1 MQSEGQWPRGGSV
14 TMAHWRRIIA
24 RLRSLLA
31 NKRAEEDLAR
41 EVALHLT
48 LLADDFE
55 RRGMSREEALLAARR
70 AYGGVEQ
77 AKQAH
82 RDERSPLWI
91 EHTMQDLRYG
101 LRTLRKNPG
110 FTITAVLTLALG
122 IGGCTA
128 IFSLLNAVLIRSLP
142 YGDPNRLVYLYTP
155 NPQFKLPVEVFG
167 PFYADFYDLKKE
179 THSFQ
184 DMSVF
189 GQSVLS
195 LASQGA
201 AKRVSAARVDGDFF
215 RTLISAPELGRAITS
230 DDNRLGHEKVV
241 VISHALW
248 QSMFGSAVDVLH
260 RSLLLDGKNYQ
271 IVGVMPQGFEYPH
284 FSDVPYGAAQYKTTQ
299 VWIPL
304 ALTPHELADRD
315 NASANA
321 IARLRPGVSISQAQ
335 AEMAAIMV
343 RLDKLH
349 DPQLRGWGALVAS
362 FVDSTVGHVRALLW
376 LLLGAVCIVLMIAC
390 GNAAN
395 LLLARAASRM
405 RELGVRVALGAGRS
419 RIIRQL
425 LTESLLIGLG
435 AGGVGICLAYVFL
448 RVLPHL
454 NPGNIP
460 RLNEASLDIRV
471 LFFTVAVSVLT
482 SVITGILPASA
493 VSRINLTDF
502 LATSSSRSV
511 AGAHT
516 RVQSTLIVVES
527 ALVVVLLAGAGLF
540 IRSYI
545 NLVSVDTGFSQS
557 TVAMNIELDAR
568 YSQPQRVEF
577 FRNLFARV
585 EALPGVQ
592 KVGGISNLPLSNDED
607 LREFEVDG
615 YSNKKGQLAEF
626 RRATPQYFSA
636 MGIPLAAGRLFTQED
651 KSNRSI
657 AIVNESFAR
666 EYFTNRDPI
675 GGGVRREGDHPQ
687 RGSVARGSGRARDSA
702 LEKAPEPQIYNLDGD
717 FEGGYIAVRSTLPA
731 KSLAATIR
739 STLYSIDPNL
749 AVGDIQTMG
758 DLESEASA
766 QRRFQTSL
774 LSVFAGIAL
783 FLALVGLYGLMAYSV
798 SRRTREVGIRMA
810 LGAQRTDVML
820 LVLKK
825 ASLLLALGLV
835 SALVA
840 SWFATRA
847 IQASLFGVG
856 RHDPITTLSVCALLA
871 VSGLIAA
878 IIPARRAASIDPMQ
892 ALRTE

>member
-1 MQSEGQWPRGGSV
+1 
-14 TMAHWRRIIA
+14 MAHWRRIIA
-24 RLRSLLA
+24 KFRSLLA
-31 NKRAEEDLAR
+31 NKRAEDDLAR
-41 EVALHLT
+41 EVASHLT

-55 RRGMSREEALLAARR
+55 RRGMSPEEARLAARR

-82 RDERSPLWI
+82 RDERSLLWI
-91 EHTMQDLRYG
+91 EQTMQDLRYG
-101 LRTLRKNPG
+101 LRTLSKSPG

-122 IGGCTA
+122 IGACTA
-128 IFSLLNAVLIRSLP
+128 IFSLVNAVLIRSLP
-142 YGDPNRLVYLYTP
+142 YGDAGRLVYLYTP
-155 NPQFKLPVEVFG
+155 NPQFNVPVEVFG
-167 PFYADFYDLKKE
+167 PAYADLYGLKKE
-179 THSFQ
+179 STLFQ
-184 DMSVF
+184 DMTAFDQSVF
-189 GQSVLS
+189 S
-195 LASQGA
+195 LTTQGSA
-201 AKRVSAARVDGDFF
+201 ERVSTARVDGDFF
-215 RTLISAPELGRAITS
+215 STFQASPQLGRAIAPS
-230 DDNRLGHEKVV
+230 DDQVGHEKVA

-248 QSMFGSAVDVLH
+248 QSVFASSTDILH
-260 RSLLLDGKNYQ
+260 RSLLLDGKTYQ
-271 IVGVMPQGFEYPH
+271 IIGVMPQGFEYPH
-284 FSDVPYGAAQYKTTQ
+284 HSDLPYGSAQYKTTQ
-299 VWIPL
+299 IWIPL
-304 ALTPHELADRD
+304 ALSPQQMDDRE
-315 NASANA
+315 NARGNA
-321 IARLRPGVSISQAQ
+321 VARLRAGVTIAQAQ
-335 AEMAAIMV
+335 AEMSTLMA

-349 DPQLRGWGALVAS
+349 DARVRGWGAQVEN

-376 LLLGAVCIVLMIAC
+376 LLLGAGCIVRLIAC

-419 RIIRQL
+419 RIIRQI
-425 LTESLLIGLG
+425 LTESLLIGLV

-460 RLNEASLDIRV
+460 RLNEASLDTRV
-471 LFFTVAVSVLT
+471 LFFTVVVSVLT
-482 SVITGILPASA
+482 SVMTGILSASA

-516 RVQSTLIVVES
+516 VQSTLIVVES

-545 NLVSVDTGFSQS
+545 NVVSVDTGFSQS

-592 KVGGISNLPLSNDED
+592 KVGGISNLPLSNSED

-615 YSNKKGQLAEF
+615 YPNKKGQLAEF
-626 RRATPQYFSA
+626 RWATPQYFSA

-657 AIVNESFAR
+657 AIVNESFANK
-666 EYFTNRDPI
+666 YFNNRNQI
-675 GGGVRREGDHPQ
+675 GGRVSRDDDHTQWSTVVGVIGD
-687 RGSVARGSGRARDSA
+687 VRDSA
-702 LEKAPEPQIYNLDGD
+702 LEKAPEPQIYYLDGD

-731 KSLAATIR
+731 KSLAANIR
-739 STLYSIDPNL
+739 STLRSIDPSL

-774 LSVFAGIAL
+774 LSVFASIAL

-798 SRRTREVGIRMA
+798 SRRTREVGIRIA

-820 LVLKK
+820 LVLKR

-835 SALVA
+835 SGLVA

-847 IQASLFGVG
+847 IQAFLFGVG
-856 RHDPITTLSVCALLA
+856 RHDPLTTLSVCALLA

-878 IIPARRAASIDPMQ
+878 IIPARRAASINPNQ